1 MIQEKIMPSTFWKKI
16 ILFNS
21 KTEQSEQTDRLTEF
35 LHTWCA
41 NSCDT
46 TTATRCLLLSEDT
59 PSLKSKAVSRY
70 VIKPQFSMAPD
81 EKSGMAIISELENMV
96 GVSGIQ
102 YIIIPKLIAAKCN
115 LGKV

>member
-1 MIQEKIMPSTFWKKI
+1 MIQEKMMPSMFWKKNYFI
-16 ILFNS
+16 NS

-35 LHTWCA
+35 LHVHTWCA

-102 YIIIPKLIAAKCN
+102 YIIIPRN
-115 LGKV
+115 

>member
-1 MIQEKIMPSTFWKKI
+1 MLDRGHDPRENDAKYVLEKI

-21 KTEQSEQTDRLTEF
+21 KTEQSEQTLRQTDRLTEF

-102 YIIIPKLIAAKCN
+102 YIIDYT
-115 LGKV
+115 

>member
-21 KTEQSEQTDRLTEF
+21 KTEQSKQTDRLTEF

-96 GVSGIQ
+96 GVSGVIYSKPEVVFSCCITQ
-102 YIIIPKLIAAKCN
+102 DA
-115 LGKV
+115 